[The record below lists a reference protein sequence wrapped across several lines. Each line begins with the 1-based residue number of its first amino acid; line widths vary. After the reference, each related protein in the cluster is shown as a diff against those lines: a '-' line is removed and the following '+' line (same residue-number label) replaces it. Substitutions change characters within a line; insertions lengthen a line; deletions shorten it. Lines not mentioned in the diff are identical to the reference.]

1 MNIYEYQAKELLQ
14 DYNVTIPNGTVIF
27 DAVEAERASWNV
39 KTDIAVVKSQ
49 VYSGGRGK
57 AGGIKIV
64 NSIDGVIKSAEE
76 LIGKNLVTRQTG
88 SKGEKVRAVLIEE
101 GCNIESEYYL
111 GFVLDRENSQIILM
125 ASEEGGM
132 DIEDV
137 ASEKPNMIYKEHID
151 PLLGLLEYQVKRLS
165 FNINIPAELIDEF
178 VKMVMDLYQCFMDK
192 DCTLLEINPLVITKD
207 KNLVALDAKMN
218 IDENGLYRNS
228 DLIQY
233 RDFSEENEKEKEASK
248 VGLSY
253 ISLDGNIGCVVNG
266 AGLAMATM
274 DSIKFYGGKPANF
287 LDVGGSATEEN
298 VTKAFEIII
307 SDPKV
312 KGIYVN
318 VFGGIMKCD
327 VIAKGIVNAAK
338 DLEINIPLVVRL
350 EGTNMEKGMNIIKK
364 SGLNI
369 ITVKDMDEGAK
380 KIIDLIQ

>member
-49 VYSGGRGK
+49 IYSGGRGK